1 VLRDVYLLLIGELV
15 MRTVLDFSPLHRSS
29 IGFDRVFDLL
39 EAART
44 QANDNWPPFDSVK
57 LSEDSYRI
65 TMALAGFSREDIS
78 LTVQANMLTVS
89 GERKGEQEGE
99 VLHRGIANRPFN
111 RRFELAEHVQVTGA
125 RMEHGLLVI
134 DLKREVPEAYKLRR
148 VEISESA
155 VSPSVSQLRDQAA

>member
-1 VLRDVYLLLIGELV
+1 

-29 IGFDRVFDLL
+29 VGFDRVFDLL

-57 LSEDSYRI
+57 LGEDKYRI
-65 TMALAGFSREDIS
+65 TMALAGFSREDVN

-89 GERKGEQEGE
+89 GERKGESEGE
-99 VLHRGIANRPFN
+99 TLHRGIANRPFN

-125 RMEHGLLVI
+125 RMQNGLLVI

-148 VEISESA
+148 IEIGESA
-155 VSPSVSQLRDQAA
+155 VAPSVTQIQEEAA

>member
-1 VLRDVYLLLIGELV
+1 
-15 MRTVLDFSPLHRSS
+15 MRAVLDFSPLHRSS
-29 IGFDRVFDLL
+29 VGFDRVFDLL

-57 LSEDSYRI
+57 LGEDKYRI
-65 TMALAGFSREDIS
+65 TMALAGFSREDVN

-89 GERKGEQEGE
+89 GERKGESEGE
-99 VLHRGIANRPFN
+99 TLHRGIANRPFN

-125 RMEHGLLVI
+125 RMENGLLVI

-148 VEISESA
+148 IEIGESA
-155 VSPSVSQLRDQAA
+155 VAPSVTQIQEQAA